1 MVQQAFKLRTQ
12 RLAGRENAFSRW
24 PARVVHALVGQAVRR
39 VVGNE
44 RRQADIRVVS
54 GRTRGRMR
62 GDACGGV
69 EVTSVEV

>member
-1 MVQQAFKLRTQ
+1 MPSHD
-12 RLAGRENAFSRW
+12 G
-24 PARVVHALVGQAVRR
+24 PQAVRR
-39 VVGNE
+39 VVGHE
-44 RRQADIRVVS
+44 GRQADIRVVS